1 MKISSKLVK
10 IFNFLILIL
19 FLAPALKLDL
29 FHENYST
36 LSLDTR
42 GYFFLLFLGIIC
54 GSIMSYETNAL
65 TGKRNALIMFLA
77 LFLGTVMPHHVPY
90 DLQGNLHLLLAYTGF
105 FLLICITYIN
115 TVYDPDRRYRDLL
128 YLTIMI
134 VSLLY
139 MKYMMVNTLAEIIIM
154 AVCMT
159 INMVLYLKKK
169 GQ

>member
-1 MKISSKLVK
+1 
-10 IFNFLILIL
+10 
-19 FLAPALKLDL
+19 
-29 FHENYST
+29 
-36 LSLDTR
+36 
-42 GYFFLLFLGIIC
+42 
-54 GSIMSYETNAL
+54 
-65 TGKRNALIMFLA
+65 MFLA